1 MPGQF
6 FALSDRGQLR
16 ENNEDAVLV
25 DADTGLAVLADGM
38 GGYSAGEVASGMAI
52 SLIGAEMARWAM
64 RPDGGPAA
72 GGDAVLLPVARTV
85 AQAVDNANL
94 TIWSAA
100 QVHAEYHQ
108 MGTTVVVAQFLP
120 DCLVLA
126 HVGDSRAYRLRDGEF
141 RQLTRDHSLLQ
152 EQLDA
157 GLISAEEAALSPQ
170 RNLLT
175 RALGVMATVEVEVHV
190 HPVVP
195 DDLFLLCSD
204 GLTDM
209 LADAEL
215 AELLAAPGG
224 LEQKATALVAAA
236 NARGGRDNISV
247 ILAAPSPAT
256 PRV

>member
-1 MPGQF
+1 MPVAF
-6 FALSDRGQLR
+6 AALSDRGQLR
-16 ENNEDAVLV
+16 ENNEDAVRV
-25 DADTGLAVLADGM
+25 QPDAALAVLADGM

-52 SLIGAEMARWAM
+52 ALIGAEMARWTG
-64 RPDGGPAA
+64 RPGAHGPAPD
-72 GGDAVLLPVARTV
+72 DAALLAAVRAV

-100 QVHAEYHQ
+100 QVNAEYHQ

-120 DCLVLA
+120 ERLVLA
-126 HVGDSRAYRLRDGEF
+126 HVGDSRAYRLRGPEF

-190 HPVVP
+190 HAVAPG
-195 DDLFLLCSD
+195 DLYLLCSD

-209 LADAEL
+209 LDDADL
-215 AELLAAPGG
+215 AELLAAPGS

-236 NARGGRDNISV
+236 NAQGGRDNISV
-247 ILAAPSPAT
+247 ILATPSLASPLA
-256 PRV
+256 

>member
-1 MPGQF
+1 MPCRF

-25 DADTGLAVLADGM
+25 HADHALAVLADGM

-52 SLIGAEMARWAM
+52 SLIGAEMARWSGRAEAT
-64 RPDGGPAA
+64 PAP
-72 GGDAVLLPVARTV
+72 GGDAALLEAARAV

-100 QVHAEYHQ
+100 QVHAAYHQ

-120 DCLVLA
+120 TGLVLA
-126 HVGDSRAYRLRDGEF
+126 HVGDSRAYCLRDGEF

-175 RALGVMATVEVEVHV
+175 RALGVMATVAVEVHV
-190 HPVVP
+190 HPVAP
-195 DDLFLLCSD
+195 DDLYLLCSD

-215 AELLAAPGG
+215 ADLLATPGA

-247 ILAAPSPAT
+247 ILATPSPAV
-256 PRV
+256 PQA

>member
-1 MPGQF
+1 MPVAF
-6 FALSDRGQLR
+6 AALSDRGQLR
-16 ENNEDAVLV
+16 ENNEDAVRV
-25 DADTGLAVLADGM
+25 EADAALAVLADGM

-52 SLIGAEMARWAM
+52 ALIGAEMARWATGP
-64 RPDGGPAA
+64 RAHPLVPDDAA
-72 GGDAVLLPVARTV
+72 LLEAARAV

-100 QVHAEYHQ
+100 QVNADYHQ

-120 DCLVLA
+120 ERLVLA
-126 HVGDSRAYRLRDGEF
+126 HVGDSRAYRLRGPEF

-190 HPVVP
+190 HAVAPG
-195 DDLFLLCSD
+195 DLYLLCSD

-209 LADAEL
+209 LGDADL
-215 AELLAAPGG
+215 AELLGG
-224 LEQKATALVAAA
+224 SGDLEQKATALVAAA
-236 NARGGRDNISV
+236 NAQGGRDNISV
-247 ILAAPSPAT
+247 ILATPSPAS
-256 PRV
+256 PLA